1 MNALFGEPFSRSDL
15 VPAGLEAESIVSG
28 YHADNIAP
36 ALMGGF
42 VLIRRVPGA
51 WQHGFTPQD
60 RTTTRNR
67 DRSRDRN
74 TKATHSWG
82 AHGLITLEGVVSGYH
97 GDSIAPALMARSAL
111 IRQALEGQRLC

>member
-42 VLIRRVPGA
+42 VLIRHVPGA
-51 WQHGFTPQD
+51 
-60 RTTTRNR
+60 
-67 DRSRDRN
+67 
-74 TKATHSWG
+74 
-82 AHGLITLEGVVSGYH
+82 
-97 GDSIAPALMARSAL
+97 
-111 IRQALEGQRLC
+111 